1 MLARTQAQPYISP
14 KEIEEDAH
22 SLSAP
27 ILSPVSTQKGL
38 SHLVAE
44 FLTVY
49 VNEHRQ
55 HLPIG
60 SLYDTV
66 IAEVERPLIEIMLK
80 LYEGNQKKTAEVLGM
95 NRNTLR
101 KKIKELGLKIEGH
114 AK

>member
-1 MLARTQAQPYISP
+1 MLARTHTQSYASD
-14 KEIEEDAH
+14 EEMKDA
-22 SLSAP
+22 SNPLPAP
-27 ILSPVSTQKGL
+27 ILSPVLTQKGL
-38 SHLVAE
+38 SYLVAE

-101 KKIKELGLKIEGH
+101 KKIKELGLNIEGL
-114 AK
+114 K